1 MVATV
6 MDISQMPVVEKR
18 SWRGRTRTSRGLES
32 GHARQLSLR
41 QDKRRRKVGLD
52 DFGDAKEEEKV
63 KEFRNEG
70 TEGVD
75 KEWMMEKKTRNKGE
89 VNRKKGNKLSLIKE
103 NPTGLRAVSGIL
115 EDQVDLFALQFS
127 FPQLL

>member
-41 QDKRRRKVGLD
+41 QERKKVDWD
-52 DFGDAKEEEKV
+52 DFGDAKEEEKA
-63 KEFRNEG
+63 KEFRNDS